1 VYTNVKRRRSTRKTR
16 PRIIH
21 IAALCK
27 PLLCFGVLSSASHR
41 LSINNTT
48 RLSLGPC
55 TKPDGTLNRPP
66 RDVVSQFDRT
76 PRRINPSVHDHHNT
90 TVYSL
95 RSGDC
100 TDTNPL
106 SSRLRIS
113 PLVLDTR
120 PTSRVRTTRIL
131 WSVRPRKPLRCIFR
145 TPRLIRNRT
154 HHLFAPPSRNDSRD
168 LPRTHKSRYRCSC
181 HPARGQTV
189 RHTTSLGLVSTP
201 TS

>member
-27 PLLCFGVLSSASHR
+27 PLLCFGVLSPASHR

-131 WSVRPRKPLRCIFR
+131 SSVRPRTPLRCIFR
-145 TPRLIRNRT
+145 TPRLTRNRT
-154 HHLFAPPSRNDSRD
+154 HHLFVPPSRSDSRD
-168 LPRTHKSRYRCSC
+168 LPRTHKTRCRYSC
-181 HPARGQTV
+181 HLVRGQTV
-189 RHTTSLGLVSTP
+189 RRTTSLGPLSTP